1 MFVNETSFSSNK
13 GQLNPMNSWSSKQ
26 SKKGPHDGQKKSQ
39 HRPKERKT
47 WTQNFTKITEDLNKA
62 VNDYDNFHRSISPTS
77 KVKGGNKHLHLGKR
91 ISAVLKGDLQ
101 AGRESP
107 VRLRKQGKNTKTMHI
122 ISCIVESLDKRALI
136 YLPLQIPL

>member
-1 MFVNETSFSSNK
+1 
-13 GQLNPMNSWSSKQ
+13 MNSWSSKQ
-26 SKKGPHDGQKKSQ
+26 SKKSQ
-39 HRPKERKT
+39 HRAKERKT
-47 WTQNFTKITEDLNKA
+47 WTQHFTKVTEDLNKA
-62 VNDYDNFHRSISPTS
+62 VNDYDNFRRSISPTS

-107 VRLRKQGKNTKTMHI
+107 VRLRKQGKDTKTMHI